1 MHTWLMVYTV
11 GTFDTDVANKL
22 IKIMFNK
29 YFKIPCWHFPPVLI
43 KIILILI
50 SQF

>member
-1 MHTWLMVYTV
+1 MWLTVCIV
-11 GTFDTDVANKL
+11 GTFNTDMVNKL

-29 YFKIPCWHFPPVLI
+29 YFKIPRSHFPPILI